1 MYLYIFGGLCY
12 DDIRNEFVFVETV
25 ERIDIS
31 DIDNSKWEI
40 VNAVKTNEYVDIEKS
55 VMCAI
60 AIDVDK
66 ILLVGGM
73 KKDQSYSDDVMMYN
87 FQKNEFSLVDDVKL
101 EKKACFPSKQFL
113 FFSEFAYQFDN
124 EGDIHEFDVKECK
137 FKLVSYS
144 KQ

>member
-1 MYLYIFGGLCY
+1 MYSRKLQRKRIECFQIQSFFLCY
-12 DDIRNEFVFVETV
+12 
-25 ERIDIS
+25 S
-31 DIDNSKWEI
+31 
-40 VNAVKTNEYVDIEKS
+40 
-55 VMCAI
+55 
-60 AIDVDK
+60 
-66 ILLVGGM
+66 
-73 KKDQSYSDDVMMYN
+73 N